1 MKKWKK
7 ILISLITVFV
17 LAILPAESAILP
29 GTVCVT
35 EAAPRISS
43 SKLTMIKGQSRTLKI
58 TGLKKGQK
66 ITWKSSNSK
75 IVAVNKAGKL
85 QAKAKGSATITGTV
99 SKRKYTCKVTVHAP
113 KLNKTAVTLKVGQT
127 YQLKLN
133 GTNQKITWKS
143 SNSKIVTVN
152 KAGKLFAKS
161 AGNATITAQINGIR
175 FVCKVK
181 IQKKAAPA
189 KPAPTAAPAKPA
201 PTAAPAKPTPTAAPA
216 KPTPTAAPKPGIKL
230 KNHILSK
237 GKKASDGSVK
247 IELNT
252 HDESKKIDMD
262 LGGLGSSSS
271 SMQVSVDEYRS
282 ITYIPKNNSFK
293 FYFRFSSHDDLK
305 SDITLTFPMNSTA
318 ASLNFYFYMSIL
330 PDDESGTL
338 IATMSSS
345 APLSAIRN
353 ESSNLSFHFQK
364 LTNPYEVLTQKDASE
379 LANDTLDMA
388 VPYWTDLLKGSGIT
402 LRSLGFSTTK

>member
-7 ILISLITVFV
+7 ILISLMTVFV
-17 LAILPAESAILP
+17 LAMLPAESAIP
-29 GTVCVT
+29 AGTVCVT

-75 IVAVNKAGKL
+75 IVTVNKAGKL

-99 SKRKYTCKVTVHAP
+99 SKRKYTCKVTVQAP
-113 KLNKTAVTLKVGQT
+113 KLNKTSITLKIGQT
-127 YQLKLN
+127 YQLKLS

-143 SNSKIVTVN
+143 SNSKIVAVN
-152 KAGKLFAKS
+152 KAGRLQAKS
-161 AGNATITAQINGIR
+161 AGNATVTAQVNGIR

-181 IQKKAAPA
+181 IQKK
-189 KPAPTAAPAKPA
+189 T
-201 PTAAPAKPTPTAAPA
+201 TPAKPTPT
-216 KPTPTAAPKPGIKL
+216 TAPKPGIKL

-271 SMQVSVDEYRS
+271 MQVSVDEYRS
-282 ITYIPKNNSFK
+282 ITYIPKTNSFK

-364 LTNPYEVLTQKDASE
+364 LTDPYEILTQKDASE

-388 VPYWTDLLKGSGIT
+388 IPYWTDLLKGSGIT

>member
-7 ILISLITVFV
+7 FLISLMTVFV
-17 LAILPAESAILP
+17 LAMLPAESAILP

-99 SKRKYTCKVTVHAP
+99 SKKKYTCKVTVQAP
-113 KLNKTAVTLKVGQT
+113 KLNKTSITLKVGQT
-127 YQLKLN
+127 YQLKLS

-143 SNSKIVTVN
+143 SNSKIVAVN
-152 KAGKLFAKS
+152 KAGRLQAKS
-161 AGNATITAQINGIR
+161 AGNATVTAQVNGIR

-189 KPAPTAAPAKPA
+189 KPAPT
-201 PTAAPAKPTPTAAPA
+201 TAPAKPTPTAAPA
-216 KPTPTAAPKPGIKL
+216 KPTPTTAPKPGIKL

-262 LGGLGSSSS
+262 LGGLGSSS

-364 LTNPYEVLTQKDASE
+364 LTDPYEVLTQKDASE

-388 VPYWTDLLKGSGIT
+388 IPYWADLLKGSGIT

>member
-17 LAILPAESAILP
+17 LTMLPAESAILP

-99 SKRKYTCKVTVHAP
+99 SKRKYTCKVTVQAP
-113 KLNKTAVTLKVGQT
+113 KLNKTSITLKVGQT
-127 YQLKLN
+127 YQLKLS

-152 KAGKLFAKS
+152 KTGKLFAKS
-161 AGNATITAQINGIR
+161 AGNATITAQVNGIR

-201 PTAAPAKPTPTAAPA
+201 PTATPA

-262 LGGLGSSSS
+262 LGGLGSSS

-364 LTNPYEVLTQKDASE
+364 LTDPYEILTQKDASE

-388 VPYWTDLLKGSGIT
+388 VPYWADLLKGSGIT

>member
-17 LAILPAESAILP
+17 LAMLPAESAILP

-75 IVAVNKAGKL
+75 IVTVNKAGKL

-99 SKRKYTCKVTVHAP
+99 SKRKYTCKVTVQVP
-113 KLNKTAVTLKVGQT
+113 KLNKTSVTLKAGQT
-127 YQLKLN
+127 YQLKLS

-143 SNSKIVTVN
+143 SSPKLVTVS
-152 KAGKLFAKS
+152 ASGKLSAKS
-161 AGNATITAQINGIR
+161 AGNATVTAQVNGIR

-181 IQKKAAPA
+181 IQKKATPT
-189 KPAPTAAPAKPA
+189 KPAPTV
-201 PTAAPAKPTPTAAPA
+201 APAKPTPTAAPA
-216 KPTPTAAPKPGIKL
+216 KPTPTTAPKPGIKL

-237 GKKASDGSVK
+237 GKKDSDGSVK

-262 LGGLGSSSS
+262 LGGLDSYS

-282 ITYIPKNNSFK
+282 ITYIPKTNSFK

-364 LTNPYEVLTQKDASE
+364 LTDPYEILTQKDASE

-388 VPYWTDLLKGSGIT
+388 IPYWADLLKGSGIT

>member
-17 LAILPAESAILP
+17 LTMLPAESAILP
-29 GTVCVT
+29 STVCVT

-75 IVAVNKAGKL
+75 IV
-85 QAKAKGSATITGTV
+85 
-99 SKRKYTCKVTVHAP
+99 
-113 KLNKTAVTLKVGQT
+113 
-127 YQLKLN
+127 
-133 GTNQKITWKS
+133 
-143 SNSKIVTVN
+143 TVN

-161 AGNATITAQINGIR
+161 AGNATITAQVNGIR

-189 KPAPTAAPAKPA
+189 KPA
-201 PTAAPAKPTPTAAPA
+201 PTAAPA

-262 LGGLGSSSS
+262 LGGLGSSS

-353 ESSNLSFHFQK
+353 ESFHFQK
-364 LTNPYEVLTQKDASE
+364 LTDSYEILTQKDASE

-388 VPYWTDLLKGSGIT
+388 VPYWADLLKGSGIT

>member
-17 LAILPAESAILP
+17 LAMLPAESAILP

-43 SKLTMIKGQSRTLKI
+43 SKLTIIKGQSRTLKI

-99 SKRKYTCKVTVHAP
+99 SKRKYTCKVTVQAP
-113 KLNKTAVTLKVGQT
+113 KLNKTSVTLKTGQT
-127 YQLKLN
+127 YQLKLS

-152 KAGKLFAKS
+152 KTGKLFAKS
-161 AGNATITAQINGIR
+161 AGNATITAQVNGIR

-201 PTAAPAKPTPTAAPA
+201 PTAAPAKPTPTV
-216 KPTPTAAPKPGIKL
+216 APKPGIKL

-318 ASLNFYFYMSIL
+318 ASLNFYFYISIL

-364 LTNPYEVLTQKDASE
+364 LTDPYEILTQKDASE

>member
-17 LAILPAESAILP
+17 LAILPSESAILP

-75 IVAVNKAGKL
+75 IV
-85 QAKAKGSATITGTV
+85 
-99 SKRKYTCKVTVHAP
+99 
-113 KLNKTAVTLKVGQT
+113 
-127 YQLKLN
+127 
-133 GTNQKITWKS
+133 
-143 SNSKIVTVN
+143 TVN

-161 AGNATITAQINGIR
+161 AGNATITAQVNGIR

-181 IQKKAAPA
+181 IQKK
-189 KPAPTAAPAKPA
+189 
-201 PTAAPAKPTPTAAPA
+201 AAPA

-230 KNHILSK
+230 KNHILNK

-252 HDESKKIDMD
+252 HDESKK
-262 LGGLGSSSS
+262 
-271 SMQVSVDEYRS
+271 S
-282 ITYIPKNNSFK
+282 IWI
-293 FYFRFSSHDDLK
+293 
-305 SDITLTFPMNSTA
+305 
-318 ASLNFYFYMSIL
+318 
-330 PDDESGTL
+330 
-338 IATMSSS
+338 
-345 APLSAIRN
+345 
-353 ESSNLSFHFQK
+353 
-364 LTNPYEVLTQKDASE
+364 
-379 LANDTLDMA
+379 
-388 VPYWTDLLKGSGIT
+388 
-402 LRSLGFSTTK
+402 

>member
-17 LAILPAESAILP
+17 LAMLPAESAILP

-66 ITWKSSNSK
+66 ISWKSSNSK

-99 SKRKYTCKVTVHAP
+99 SKRKYTCKVTVQAP
-113 KLNKTAVTLKVGQT
+113 KLNKTAVTLKVSQT
-127 YQLKLN
+127 YQLKLS

-152 KAGKLFAKS
+152 KTGKLFAKS
-161 AGNATITAQINGIR
+161 AGNATVTAQVNGIR

-201 PTAAPAKPTPTAAPA
+201 PTAAPAKPTPT
-216 KPTPTAAPKPGIKL
+216 TAPKPGIKL

-262 LGGLGSSSS
+262 LGGLGSSS

-364 LTNPYEVLTQKDASE
+364 LTDPYEVLTQKDASD

>member
-17 LAILPAESAILP
+17 LAILPSESAILP

-201 PTAAPAKPTPTAAPA
+201 PTAAPAKPTPTAAP
-216 KPTPTAAPKPGIKL
+216 KPGIKL

-262 LGGLGSSSS
+262 LGGLGSSS

-364 LTNPYEVLTQKDASE
+364 LTDPYEILTQKDASE

>member
-17 LAILPAESAILP
+17 LAILPSESAILP

-66 ITWKSSNSK
+66 IIWKSSNSK
-75 IVAVNKAGKL
+75 IVTVNKAGKL

-99 SKRKYTCKVTVHAP
+99 SKRKYTCKVTVQAP
-113 KLNKTAVTLKVGQT
+113 KLNKTSITLKVGQT
-127 YQLKLN
+127 YQLKLSS
-133 GTNQKITWKS
+133 TNQKITWKS

-161 AGNATITAQINGIR
+161 AGNATITAQVNGIR

-201 PTAAPAKPTPTAAPA
+201 PTAAPAKPTPTV
-216 KPTPTAAPKPGIKL
+216 APKPGIKL

-318 ASLNFYFYMSIL
+318 ASLNFYFYISIL

-364 LTNPYEVLTQKDASE
+364 LTDPYEILTQKDASE

>member
-17 LAILPAESAILP
+17 LAMLPAESAILP

-127 YQLKLN
+127 YQLKLS

-161 AGNATITAQINGIR
+161 AGNATITAQVNGIR

-181 IQKKAAPA
+181 IQKKATPA
-189 KPAPTAAPAKPA
+189 KPAPT
-201 PTAAPAKPTPTAAPA
+201 TAPAKPTPTAAPA
-216 KPTPTAAPKPGIKL
+216 KPTPTTAPKPGIKL

-271 SMQVSVDEYRS
+271 MQVSVDEYRS
-282 ITYIPKNNSFK
+282 ITYIPKTNSFK

-364 LTNPYEVLTQKDASE
+364 LTDPYEVLTQKDASE

-388 VPYWTDLLKGSGIT
+388 VPYWADLLKGSGIT

>member
-17 LAILPAESAILP
+17 LAMLPAESAILP

-99 SKRKYTCKVTVHAP
+99 SKRRYTCKVTVQAP

-127 YQLKLN
+127 YQLKLS

-152 KAGKLFAKS
+152 KAGKLIAKS
-161 AGNATITAQINGIR
+161 AGNATVTAQVNGIR

-201 PTAAPAKPTPTAAPA
+201 PTAAPAKPTPT
-216 KPTPTAAPKPGIKL
+216 TAPKPGIKL

-237 GKKASDGSVK
+237 GKKDSDGSVK

-282 ITYIPKNNSFK
+282 ITYIPKTNSFK

-364 LTNPYEVLTQKDASE
+364 LTDPYEVLTQKDASE
-379 LANDTLDMA
+379 IANDTLDMA
-388 VPYWTDLLKGSGIT
+388 IPYWTDLLNGSGIT